1 MNIYAFLLLGLG
13 AAVFFVPMDIFL
25 IILKSLVV
33 LWCAAGAVI
42 ILSQW
47 KQKKRKMAVL
57 LARNR
62 NEVRPDTF
70 KQLSGTLCGQL
81 MIQSTLAALRKSET
95 YRDVPTAEWKAYRDK
110 AFQKSARGKRHG
122 N

>member
-13 AAVFFVPMDIFL
+13 AAVFFVPTGIFL

-33 LWCAAGAVI
+33 LWCAVGAVI
-42 ILSQW
+42 IFSQW
-47 KQKKRKMAVL
+47 KQKKRKMIIL

-81 MIQSTLAALRKSET
+81 MIQSTLTALRKSEAF
-95 YRDVPTAEWKAYRDK
+95 RDVPKSEWKAYRDK
-110 AFQKSARGKRHG
+110 AFQKSARKT
-122 N
+122 